1 MLLEQ
6 LVDIVFWCLRSLISD
21 ICCPERQRREER
33 QPDNGLEGNENRN
46 LLVDGDT
53 ESNFDYKEFFDTI
66 GPENEQHEPEVLI
79 PATAIDINNAQANV
93 SEEFHSTWFP
103 EKFERGLL
111 LSSIA
116 RSFSTCVTILVLAII
131 ISGISSF
138 FAYLDMETTDKCTG
152 IESHQNTSIPNEVLK
167 WKLIGES
174 FQALLLNFWFPAT
187 IALLFNGRVFL
198 RELKSLLCISLIMGL
213 LVVIYKAYL
222 FIYFGSHFQDSKY
235 RYLGNAI
242 FFIGT
247 IVSCIP
253 IARVTRQSEISI
265 VVKIGQIIVF
275 SLAMYFGY
283 RYCIV
288 PWFNKQTSD
297 LNRAMIATILPVF
310 SFIPVAVGKYVVLCY
325 CAAFVKAEVSFV
337 LIYFN
342 YLIPVVLYR
351 IMQAEIRELR
361 LFVAFSV
368 LHGVFNLIAQVSV
381 HMHVDIITLFGF
393 VNYILFHAS
402 RPNLVN
408 FLV

>member
-1 MLLEQ
+1 MEQ
-6 LVDIVFWCLRSLISD
+6 IIDILFWCLRWLISD
-21 ICCPERQRREER
+21 IRCPSRQRREEG
-33 QPDNGLEGNENRN
+33 QPDNGLQEGDENLN
-46 LLVDGDT
+46 ILFGADA
-53 ESNFDYKEFFDTI
+53 EPNFDYKEFPDTI
-66 GPENEQHEPEVLI
+66 RSENEQHESGVLI
-79 PATAIDINNAQANV
+79 SATAIDINNAQANV

-103 EKFERGLL
+103 EKSEWGPLMP
-111 LSSIA
+111 SIA
-116 RSFSTCVTILVLAII
+116 RSFSTCVAILVLAIV

-222 FIYFGSHFQDSKY
+222 FIYFGSHFHDSKY
-235 RYLGNAI
+235 RYPGNAI

-253 IARVTRQSEISI
+253 IARVTRQSKKSI

-297 LNRAMIATILPVF
+297 LNRAMIAIILPVF
-310 SFIPVAVGKYVVLCY
+310 SFIPVAVGKYVGLCH
-325 CAAFVKAEVSFV
+325 CTEFVEAEVSFV

-351 IMQAEIRELR
+351 ILK
-361 LFVAFSV
+361 
-368 LHGVFNLIAQVSV
+368 
-381 HMHVDIITLFGF
+381 
-393 VNYILFHAS
+393 
-402 RPNLVN
+402 
-408 FLV
+408 